1 MSRKPRRKPS
11 RRGKRAPTKRK
22 SRARRTRRSPFLGF
36 LRWTAVCAIWSAV
49 LLAGVLVW
57 FAYDLPDVDSLA
69 TPSRRPSVTL
79 LDSEGT
85 SFATFGD
92 LYGKRVSVKSLPP
105 HLVWAVLAAEDRRFY
120 KHAGVDV
127 QGLARALLVNIR
139 EGRIRQGGSTLTQQL
154 AKNLFLTPERT
165 IQRKI
170 RETILALQL
179 EGRFSKDE
187 ILTIYL
193 NRVYL
198 GAGTWGID
206 AAAQRYFNK
215 PAARLTLYE
224 AAMIAGLLKAPSRYN
239 PARNPDLAHKRAR
252 LVLDGMVDAGYIKSG
267 TAKRAKRLKLAARP
281 RDTGSGTRFFADW
294 ILDRVRS
301 YVGFSGRD
309 LVVHTTLRPRL
320 QRIAMSKA
328 TALVKKE
335 SARTRARQLA
345 LVTMAPDGAVRVM
358 VGGRNYGKSQFN
370 RATQALRQ
378 PGSVFKPVVYLAALE
393 SGLDPDTHFLDGPV
407 SVGKWRPGNFG
418 GKYYGDVTMREAVT
432 RSLNSVAVRASEKI
446 GRRRVI
452 DAAKRLGIT
461 SRLRPHP
468 SIALGASEVSLLE
481 MTAAYAVFANGGT
494 GVWPYGIREI
504 RDRGGRVL
512 YRRKGTGPGR
522 VIKSARASEMNDLL
536 GSVIAWGTGKA
547 ARIGRP
553 AAGKTGTSQD
563 FRDAWFIGYTPD
575 LVTGVWMG
583 NDDGTP
589 MNEVTGGGLPARL
602 WRSFMLEAH
611 KGVPA
616 KALPGLAR
624 KRN

>member
-1 MSRKPRRKPS
+1 
-11 RRGKRAPTKRK
+11 
-22 SRARRTRRSPFLGF
+22 
-36 LRWTAVCAIWSAV
+36 
-49 LLAGVLVW
+49 
-57 FAYDLPDVDSLA
+57 
-69 TPSRRPSVTL
+69 
-79 LDSEGT
+79 
-85 SFATFGD
+85 
-92 LYGKRVSVKSLPP
+92 
-105 HLVWAVLAAEDRRFY
+105 
-120 KHAGVDV
+120 
-127 QGLARALLVNIR
+127 
-139 EGRIRQGGSTLTQQL
+139 
-154 AKNLFLTPERT
+154 
-165 IQRKI
+165 
-170 RETILALQL
+170 
-179 EGRFSKDE
+179 
-187 ILTIYL
+187 
-193 NRVYL
+193 
-198 GAGTWGID
+198 
-206 AAAQRYFNK
+206 
-215 PAARLTLYE
+215 
-224 AAMIAGLLKAPSRYN
+224 MIAGLLKAPSRYN
-239 PARNPDLAHKRAR
+239 PARNPNLAHKRAR
-252 LVLDGMVDAGYIKSG
+252 LVLDGMVDAGYIKPSK
-267 TAKRAKRLKLAARP
+267 AKRAKRLKLAARP

-320 QRIAMSKA
+320 QQIATSKA
-328 TALVKKE
+328 AALLKKE

-358 VGGRNYGKSQFN
+358 IGGRNYGKSQFN

-504 RDRGGRVL
+504 RDRGGQVL

-536 GSVIAWGTGKA
+536 GSVMAWGTGKA

-616 KALPGLAR
+616 KFLPASRASATSELSRLPGPRASVRTPDQDLKHDQRPDLEHGDRIGQRQLRPAEEMADDGAGQAR
-624 KRN
+624 GRQLKKAEERRGRARLFLIRADGAGHAVRQHHAHGHHVHTHGSDHGADMRNLGPGQHGDEPAGNDAENGRARDHGLDAEAQRQPSGDQSAENVAQRQQCEVIAVMLGRHAENGDQHEAEPERNMNSAL